1 MKNIIKK
8 KCNRIKLVLSDVDG
22 VLTDGGMYYS
32 KEGEFLKKFNTK
44 DGMGIELLLDVGI
57 KTILITRE
65 KSKVTISRGKKL
77 KVEKTLSGIID
88 KKKELEKICV
98 KYNVTPQEIAYIGDD
113 VNDLEIMQ
121 SVGFSCSPKDGV
133 NKIKKTAD
141 YVCKSNGGKG
151 VFREVADLILK
162 FKE

>member
-8 KCNRIKLVLSDVDG
+8 KCNCIKLVLSDVDG

-32 KEGEFLKKFNTK
+32 KDGEFLKKFNTK

-65 KSKVTISRGKKL
+65 KSEVTISRGKKL

-98 KYNVTPQEIAYIGDD
+98 EYNVTPEEIAYIGDD
-113 VNDLEIMQ
+113 VNDLEIMKL
-121 SVGFSCSPKDGV
+121 VGFSCSPNDGV
-133 NKIKKTAD
+133 NKIKKIAD
-141 YVCKSNGGKG
+141 YICKLNGGKG
-151 VFREVADLILK
+151 VFREVSDLILE